1 MIHLDT
7 SFLIDL
13 LREARRDGEG
23 PATREL
29 DDLAEEDLW
38 ISVFVACELQTGI
51 ELSSRPE
58 RERERVAELTLGL
71 QVVYPDSRFAQTYGR
86 LLGEMTRRG
95 ETIAAMD
102 LLIGTTAVLEE
113 AALVTRN
120 ERHFSRVPGLR
131 VLSY

>member
-1 MIHLDT
+1 MHLDT
-7 SFLIDL
+7 SFLVDL
-13 LREARRDGEG
+13 LREAQRGEHG
-23 PATREL
+23 PANREL
-29 DDLAEEDLW
+29 DELAEEDLW

-51 ELSSRPE
+51 EMSRRPE
-58 RERERVAELTLGL
+58 RERERVAELTSGL
-71 QVVYPDSRFAQTYGR
+71 QVVYPDSRFAVTYGR
-86 LLGEMTRRG
+86 LLGELTRRG